1 MTSKM
6 KFSLMLSLYL
16 MISSCI
22 ADTRDRKPKPCQH
35 IGNNSI
41 HDLCAGCQYNDD
53 ISFSTMCK

>member
-22 ADTRDRKPKPCQH
+22 ADTRDRKPCQH